1 LYSLTSVSKLKSI
14 FVTIIVGF
22 IVGLIISGVGI
33 DIFSYVSRSINRFY
47 IARTISKAE
56 KMVAQDRYSEAI
68 ELYEKAYAKI
78 NSSVNGDKNEILIA
92 KIKNNQGL
100 SLSKQFEKSKD
111 ILDFNSALAM
121 FKEAYATYKKI
132 QNGELAD
139 QTEKNIKILEDMAKV

>member
-1 LYSLTSVSKLKSI
+1 M
-14 FVTIIVGF
+14 
-22 IVGLIISGVGI
+22 IISGIGI
-33 DIFSYVSRSINRFY
+33 DIYSYISRSVNRFY

-56 KMVAQDRYSEAI
+56 QMVAQDRYPEAI

-78 NSSVNGDKNEILIA
+78 TSAMNDDKNEILVA

-100 SLSKQFEKSKD
+100 CLSKQFEKSKN

-121 FKEAYATYKKI
+121 FREAYATYKKI

-139 QTEKNIKILEDMAKV
+139 QTEKNIKILEDMVKV

>member
-1 LYSLTSVSKLKSI
+1 
-14 FVTIIVGF
+14 
-22 IVGLIISGVGI
+22 
-33 DIFSYVSRSINRFY
+33 
-47 IARTISKAE
+47 
-56 KMVAQDRYSEAI
+56 MVAQDRYSEAI

>member
-1 LYSLTSVSKLKSI
+1 MKSV

-33 DIFSYVSRSINRFY
+33 DIFSYISRSVNRFY
-47 IARTISKAE
+47 IAKTISKAE
-56 KMVAQDRYSEAI
+56 RMVAQDRYTEAI
-68 ELYEKAYAKI
+68 ALYEKAYAKI
-78 NSSVNGDKNEILIA
+78 NSSMNDDKNEILVA

-100 SLSKQFEKSKD
+100 CLSKQFEKSKN

-121 FKEAYATYKKI
+121 FQEAYATYKKI

-139 QTEKNIKILEDMAKV
+139 QTEQNIKILEDMVKV